1 MVSLVLVVVL
11 FFPSPFWFWFPA
23 RVSSGRGLGR
33 SLSGFWDFSALPP
46 SIRLLLVVLGVGVV
60 PSILNV
66 FFRLRYQSAGPTS
79 TPWLAS
85 QTIYFLPIICL
96 FYSSHP
102 RISLVEEKYEII
114 WNAAAV
120 TYYLISLPARNA
132 GVRSCLVICV
142 AGSHTLRK
150 IAKRKN

>member
-1 MVSLVLVVVL
+1 M
-11 FFPSPFWFWFPA
+11 
-23 RVSSGRGLGR
+23 RGNVG
-33 SLSGFWDFSALPP
+33 WDFSALPP

-102 RISLVEEKYEII
+102 RISLVEEKDVFRL
-114 WNAAAV
+114 W
-120 TYYLISLPARNA
+120 
-132 GVRSCLVICV
+132 
-142 AGSHTLRK
+142 K
-150 IAKRKN
+150 